1 MPRLYLGYG
10 SWVKKICP
18 VPMYGMAE
26 EKMSGGSVWSGKKM
40 SGSVRSGQKNVRFGA
55 EWAKKFPVRRGVG
68 KKISG
73 SARSEKIIYA
83 LERSKICIQYGVD

>member
-1 MPRLYLGYG
+1 MAHGLRKIVLYRCTE
-10 SWVKKICP
+10 WR
-18 VPMYGMAE
+18 E

-68 KKISG
+68 EKISG